1 MGKKLNWVA
10 SVGGETVEDRRQVF
24 LIGSG
29 EEELGVAEWQVL
41 GCNKSTRDICR
52 QHRAK
57 TATVCYFGISP
68 EHEPPPIRRTYIREV
83 RAREEWR
90 ERGGIG
96 RAADEQRS
104 QPISPTTARE
114 PFGGESTPP
123 SPFARRVLPLARGEA
138 SRAPASTYPDTYSIH
153 RGLSRNQPSFVG
165 STQYPAKIL
174 TRLEQRTAPTYSLD
188 FSYRFWS
195 LYRFFDRYISGHV
208 IYIWHVGLTD
218 NSRISGS
225 SYNVLDITNYMT
237 YILRFVNR
245 IGSIYRIIFPITI
258 DVKTITCL
266 KIF

>member
-1 MGKKLNWVA
+1 MTWKRRNRA
-10 SVGGETVEDRRQVF
+10 SGR
-24 LIGSG
+24 
-29 EEELGVAEWQVL
+29 
-41 GCNKSTRDICR
+41 
-52 QHRAK
+52 
-57 TATVCYFGISP
+57 
-68 EHEPPPIRRTYIREV
+68 
-83 RAREEWR
+83 
-90 ERGGIG
+90 
-96 RAADEQRS
+96 RAAFAAN
-104 QPISPTTARE
+104 QPYNGPRAFRR
-114 PFGGESTPP
+114 GVD
-123 SPFARRVLPLARGEA
+123 SPFPVREKRSLPLPLPLARGEA